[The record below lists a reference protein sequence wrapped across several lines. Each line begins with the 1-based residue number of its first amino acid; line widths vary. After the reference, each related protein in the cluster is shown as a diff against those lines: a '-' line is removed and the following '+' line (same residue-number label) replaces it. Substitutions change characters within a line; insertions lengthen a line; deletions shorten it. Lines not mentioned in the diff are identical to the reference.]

1 MGAPDAARA
10 GEFAGEAA
18 QIGVGLAHPGLQQF
32 ERQRGF
38 GNHGI
43 AHREPGDFT
52 DAEVRVGGEG
62 AGIGEALSQRFFC
75 IQPAAHRRPLAQNVA
90 GLRGQCLTPA
100 GIVGDDPVQCPR
112 GRPVPLHGFEC
123 RQKGDGGKDLRVC
136 RVEVDAH
143 GCRRQ
148 QSGEVGGDIFDQI
161 DGVDLATIDGR
172 QRFRRDLGNTAGAFA
187 RGGDHGGSKGRSWI
201 RWREILLAAPAGMR
215 RRQVLRVVTLRLQV
229 QC

>member
-18 QIGVGLAHPGLQQF
+18 QVCVGLAHPGLQQL

-38 GNHGI
+38 GNHCI
-43 AHREPGDFT
+43 AHREPGNFT

-62 AGIGEALSQRFFC
+62 AGIGEALSQRLFC
-75 IQPAAHRRPLAQNVA
+75 IQPAAHRRPLAQDVA

-123 RQKGDGGKDLRVC
+123 RQKGDGGKDGRVC
-136 RVEVDAH
+136 RVEVDAR
-143 GCRRQ
+143 CRRRQ
-148 QSGEVGGDIFDQI
+148 EQDRVGGEVFDEI
-161 DGVDLATIDGR
+161 DGVDVATVDR
-172 QRFRRDLGNTAGAFA
+172 CQRFRRDFGNAAGAFA
-187 RGGDHGGSKGRSWI
+187 RGGGHESLDGSISG
-201 RWREILLAAPAGMR
+201 
-215 RRQVLRVVTLRLQV
+215 
-229 QC
+229 